1 MTWDHIT
8 VMMDRPGEIW
18 GCLSGQVD
26 LSPAAR
32 CIIVLPPGI
41 IANAGRADPV
51 MFPHRPLAVAITI
64 PGRQVVIELPGARMS
79 VWSGHRL
86 NR

>member
-1 MTWDHIT
+1 
-8 VMMDRPGEIW
+8 MMDRPGEIW

-41 IANAGRADPV
+41 IAIAGRADPV
-51 MFPHRPLAVAITI
+51 CMCRLPHRPPGVTIAI
-64 PGRQVVIELPGARMS
+64 PGRQVVIELPGVRIS
-79 VWSGHRL
+79 VWSGHRPD
-86 NR
+86 R